1 MGTHPS
7 SPSRIFSSNETLSE
21 YLAIHPELIGDVINQ
36 FECSNGNLP
45 FLFKILSIEKALS
58 IQSHPDKL
66 MAEKLHADHP
76 GIYKDPN
83 HKPEMALA
91 LTPFTGLCGFLPLD
105 QIATHMLETPEF
117 AALIP
122 NAISQH
128 FLSIS
133 SSSGASDPY
142 RKAALKD
149 VFSALMT
156 ADEITVKDELSK
168 LTRRFM
174 KEDLNNSERDIKDLV
189 LRLDN
194 QFPGDIGVFCSFMLN
209 YVRLNPGEAIF
220 LGAGEPHAYVSGD
233 IVECMANSDNVIRA
247 GLTPK
252 LRDIPNL
259 ISGLTYVASL
269 PFKHVV
275 QPVPFQ
281 MSSTSTLLYNPPVPE
296 FSVLLVK
303 VNPGKVEVHSGIAG
317 PSIAI
322 VVDGEGT
329 VSWGIDQDLL
339 QVSMGSV
346 FFIAAGVEI
355 KVVAS
360 DQLQDAL
367 VLFRAFVQVE
377 QYYCSPRV

>member
-1 MGTHPS
+1 
-7 SPSRIFSSNETLSE
+7 
-21 YLAIHPELIGDVINQ
+21 
-36 FECSNGNLP
+36 
-45 FLFKILSIEKALS
+45 
-58 IQSHPDKL
+58 
-66 MAEKLHADHP
+66 
-76 GIYKDPN
+76 
-83 HKPEMALA
+83 MALA

-220 LGAGEPHAYVSGD
+220 LGAGEPHAYVSGGRS
-233 IVECMANSDNVIRA
+233 CSFSNY
-247 GLTPK
+247 G
-252 LRDIPNL
+252 
-259 ISGLTYVASL
+259 
-269 PFKHVV
+269 PF
-275 QPVPFQ
+275 F
-281 MSSTSTLLYNPPVPE
+281 Y
-296 FSVLLVK
+296 
-303 VNPGKVEVHSGIAG
+303 
-317 PSIAI
+317 
-322 VVDGEGT
+322 
-329 VSWGIDQDLL
+329 LL
-339 QVSMGSV
+339 QISWSAWRILIM
-346 FFIAAGVEI
+346 
-355 KVVAS
+355 
-360 DQLQDAL
+360 
-367 VLFRAFVQVE
+367 LFVPV
-377 QYYCSPRV
+377 